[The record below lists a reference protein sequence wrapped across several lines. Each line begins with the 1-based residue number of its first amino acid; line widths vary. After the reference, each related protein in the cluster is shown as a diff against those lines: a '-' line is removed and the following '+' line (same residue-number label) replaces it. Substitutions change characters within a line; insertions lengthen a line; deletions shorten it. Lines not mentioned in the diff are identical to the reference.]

1 MFITRE
7 CDYAIRVV
15 RELANGEKKAVQ
27 QICEKEQIP
36 LPYGYK
42 ILKKLEKAGLVQSF
56 RGAKGGYN
64 LLKSPDAITLYDVL
78 MAVNEEFF
86 INECMRQGAYCERNG
101 DNGHCKVHNEL
112 FRIQGLLIQTLQE
125 KSFSQFG

>member
-15 RELANGEKKAVQ
+15 RELADGEKKAVQ
-27 QICEKEQIP
+27 QICDKEMIP

-56 RGAKGGYN
+56 RGAKGGYS
-64 LLKSPDAITLYDVL
+64 LVRTPDTITLYDVL

-86 INECMRQGAYCERNG
+86 INECMRKDAFCERNG
-101 DNGHCKVHNEL
+101 TDGQCGVHHEL
-112 FRIQGLLIQTLQE
+112 IRIQNQLIESLQE
-125 KSFSQFG
+125 KSLSQIV